1 MDNKQISLDKM
12 IKGGLILTIS
22 SFIVKLLSA
31 IYKVPFQN
39 LTGDTGF
46 YVYQQVYPLYGLAVA
61 FTLQGLPTF
70 ISKVVS
76 EADGD
81 RQLQQKMR
89 EINTWLFII
98 GVSLFGLLWGGS
110 NWIAHLMGDNQLA
123 PAIKSVSIF
132 YLFLPFLALIRG
144 YFQGKAD
151 MLPTSISQIVEQ
163 IVRVAVLLGAALHFA
178 NQSVSV
184 YQMGAN
190 AYQSAWLSALAAT
203 FILGLYLKRNKAL
216 GEYAQI
222 LKPQAASAEM
232 GKRLISEGG
241 LLIATSSIM
250 ILFQFIDSFTVYNG
264 LVHSGFT
271 EEMAMSLKGVYDR
284 GQPLVQLGLV
294 IGLGFST
301 TSLPLLRRQVIDERW
316 NEWTESAASLLK
328 ITMILGGAATVGL
341 VAVMPW
347 MNFTLFTDFSGTD
360 TLQIFMLSVFFASL
374 IYCLHT
380 ILQSTGKADNSF
392 MILLVGLAFKMLT
405 NQLTVKAMG
414 INGSS
419 LVTVL
424 SLILITILMM
434 QLIRKEVWQTVL
446 TNHFFLKLISILIG
460 LYGLV
465 RGSMNLIANT
475 LGLEGRFSSFV
486 LIIVGALIGV
496 VFFIITALSI
506 KLLNEE
512 ELKQIPFL
520 SKLMDKTKRK

>member
-31 IYKVPFQN
+31 VYKVPFQN
-39 LTGDTGF
+39 LTGDAGF

-61 FTLQGLPTF
+61 FTLHGLPTF

-76 EADGD
+76 EADD
-81 RQLQQKMR
+81 NQELQQKMR

-110 NWIAHLMGDNQLA
+110 GWLAHMMGDNQLA
-123 PAIKSVSIF
+123 PVIKSVSVF

-163 IVRVAVLLGAALHFA
+163 IVRVAVLIGAALHFA
-178 NQSVSV
+178 NKTISV
-184 YQMGAN
+184 YQMGTN
-190 AYQSAWLSALAAT
+190 AYQSAWLSALVAVFVLA
-203 FILGLYLKRNKAL
+203 LYLKRNELL
-216 GEYAQI
+216 GEYTQI
-222 LKPQAASAEM
+222 LKPQSVSIKM
-232 GKRLISEGG
+232 GKRLVSEGG

-294 IGLGFST
+294 VGLGFST
-301 TSLPLLRRQVIDERW
+301 TSLPLLRRQVIEERW
-316 NEWTESAASLLK
+316 DEWTDSAASLLK
-328 ITMILGGAATVGL
+328 ITMILGGAATIGL

-360 TLQIFMLSVFFASL
+360 TLQIFVLSVFFASL

-380 ILQSTGKADNSF
+380 ILQSTGKADNSL
-392 MILLVGLAFKMLT
+392 MILLVGLTFKTFT
-405 NQLTVKAMG
+405 NQITVKAMG

-424 SLILITILMM
+424 SLILITLLMM
-434 QLIRKEVWQTVL
+434 QLVQREVWQKVL
-446 TNHFFLKLISILIG
+446 ANYFFIKLVGILFG

-465 RGSMNLIANT
+465 RGIMNLIRTT
-475 LGLEGRFSSFV
+475 LCLAGRFDSFILV
-486 LIIVGALIGV
+486 ILGALIGV
-496 VFFIITALSI
+496 VFFIITALSV
-506 KLLNEE
+506 KLLNDD

-520 SKLMDKTKRK
+520 SKMMDKRKRK

>member
-12 IKGGLILTIS
+12 IKGGLMLTVS

-31 IYKVPFQN
+31 LYKVPFQN
-39 LTGDTGF
+39 LTGDAGF

-76 EADGD
+76 EAEDE
-81 RQLQQKMR
+81 RQLQLKMR
-89 EINTWLFII
+89 EMNTWLFII
-98 GVSLFGLLWGGS
+98 GVGLFALLWGGS
-110 NWIAHLMGDNQLA
+110 NRIAHMMGDSQLA
-123 PAIKSVSIF
+123 PAIKSISIF

-163 IVRVAVLLGAALHFA
+163 IVRVAVLLGAALHFT
-178 NQSVSV
+178 NQSISV

-190 AYQSAWLSALAAT
+190 AYHSAWLSALAGT
-203 FILGLYLKRNKAL
+203 VVLGLYLKRNRAL
-216 GEYAQI
+216 GEYSQV
-222 LKPQAASAEM
+222 LKPQLSAEM
-232 GKRLISEGG
+232 GKRLVSEGG

-250 ILFQFIDSFTVYNG
+250 ILFQFIDSFTVFNG
-264 LVHSGFT
+264 LVQSGFT
-271 EEMAMSLKGVYDR
+271 NEMAMSLKGVYDR

-294 IGLGFST
+294 VGLGFST
-301 TSLPLLRRQVIDERW
+301 TSLPLLRRQVIENRW
-316 NEWTESAASLLK
+316 GDWTASAASLLK

-360 TLQIFMLSVFFASL
+360 TLQIFVLSVFFASL

-392 MILLVGLAFKMLT
+392 MILLVGLGFKILA

-414 INGSS
+414 INGSG

-424 SLILITILMM
+424 SLLLITILLM
-434 QLIRKEVWQTVL
+434 QFVQKEVWQSVL
-446 TNHFFLKLISILIG
+446 ANHFFLKLFCILIG

-465 RGSMNLIANT
+465 RGTMTFIANS
-475 LGLEGRFSSFV
+475 LGLSGRFSAFV

-512 ELKQIPFL
+512 ELKQISLL
-520 SKLMDKTKRK
+520 SKLIEKMKRK

>member
-1 MDNKQISLDKM
+1 MDNKQIALDKM
-12 IKGGLILTIS
+12 IKGGLMLTIS

-31 IYKVPFQN
+31 VYKVPFQN
-39 LTGDTGF
+39 LTGDAGF

-76 EADGD
+76 EAVDD
-81 RQLQQKMR
+81 RELQQKMR

-98 GVSLFGLLWGGS
+98 GVGMFGLLWGGS
-110 NWIAHLMGDNQLA
+110 NWIAHMMGDNQLA

-163 IVRVAVLLGAALHFA
+163 IVRVAVLLGAALHFT

-190 AYQSAWLSALAAT
+190 AYQSAWLSALAT
-203 FILGLYLKRNKAL
+203 TIVLGMYLKRNKVL

-222 LKPQAASAEM
+222 LQPQPVSLEM
-232 GKRLISEGG
+232 GKRLVSEGG

-264 LVHSGFT
+264 LVLSGFT
-271 EEMAMSLKGVYDR
+271 EEMAMSLKGIYDR

-294 IGLGFST
+294 VGLGFST
-301 TSLPLLRRQVIDERW
+301 TSLPLLRRQVIEERW
-316 NEWTESAASLLK
+316 AEWTASTALLLK
-328 ITMILGGAATVGL
+328 ITMILGGAVTIGL

-347 MNFTLFTDFSGTD
+347 MNFVLFTDYSGTD
-360 TLQIFMLSVFFASL
+360 TLQIFVLNVFFAAM

-380 ILQSTGKADNSF
+380 ILQSTGKTDNSLVF
-392 MILLVGLAFKMLT
+392 LLVGLAFKMFT

-434 QLIRKEVWQTVL
+434 QLVQKEVWQIVL
-446 TNHFFLKLISILIG
+446 MNHFFVKLFAILIG

-465 RGSMNLIANT
+465 RGSMRLIVYC
-475 LGLEGRFSSFV
+475 LSLEGRLSSFV

-496 VFFIITALSI
+496 VFFLISTLSI
-506 KLLNEE
+506 KLLNKE

-520 SKLMDKTKRK
+520 SKWMDKTKGE

>member
-1 MDNKQISLDKM
+1 MDNKQIALDKM
-12 IKGGLILTIS
+12 IKGGLMLTIS

-31 IYKVPFQN
+31 VYKVPFQN
-39 LTGDTGF
+39 LTGDAGF

-76 EADGD
+76 EADDD
-81 RQLQQKMR
+81 RELQQKMR

-98 GVSLFGLLWGGS
+98 GVSLFGLLWGGA
-110 NWIAHLMGDNQLA
+110 NWIAQMMGDNQLA
-123 PAIKSVSIF
+123 PVIKSVSIF

-151 MLPTSISQIVEQ
+151 MLPTSTSQIVEQ
-163 IVRVAVLLGAALHFA
+163 IVRVAILLGAALHFS
-178 NQSVSV
+178 NQSLSV

-203 FILGLYLKRNKAL
+203 VVLGIYLKRNKVL
-216 GEYAQI
+216 GEYVQI
-222 LKPQAASAEM
+222 LQPQPASLEM
-232 GKRLISEGG
+232 GRRLVSEGG
-241 LLIATSSIM
+241 LLIATSSLM

-264 LVHSGFT
+264 LVLSGFT

-284 GQPLVQLGLV
+284 GQPMVQLGLV

-301 TSLPLLRRQVIDERW
+301 TSLPLLRRQVIEGKW
-316 NEWTESAASLLK
+316 AEWTESAASLLK
-328 ITMILGGAATVGL
+328 ITMILSGAATVGL

-360 TLQIFMLSVFFASL
+360 TLQIFVLSVFFASL

-392 MILLVGLAFKMLT
+392 MILLIGLAFKIIT
-405 NQLTVKAMG
+405 NQLTVRAMG

-419 LVTVL
+419 LVTVQ

-434 QLIRKEVWQTVL
+434 QLVRKEVWRTVL
-446 TNHFFLKLISILIG
+446 ANHFFAKLFVILIG

-465 RGSMNLIANT
+465 RGSMTLIT
-475 LGLEGRFSSFV
+475 SSLELKGRLSSFV

-496 VFFIITALSI
+496 VFFLISTLSI
-506 KLLNEE
+506 KLLNKE

-520 SKLMDKTKRK
+520 SKWMDKTKGE

>member
-12 IKGGLILTIS
+12 IKGGLMLTVS

-31 IYKVPFQN
+31 LYKVPFQN
-39 LTGDTGF
+39 LTGDAGF

-76 EADGD
+76 EAEDE
-81 RQLQQKMR
+81 RQLQLKMR
-89 EINTWLFII
+89 EMNTWLFII
-98 GVSLFGLLWGGS
+98 GVGLFALLWGGS
-110 NWIAHLMGDNQLA
+110 NRIAHMMGDSQLA
-123 PAIKSVSIF
+123 PAIKSISIF

-163 IVRVAVLLGAALHFA
+163 IVRVAVLLGAALHFT
-178 NQSVSV
+178 NQSISV

-190 AYQSAWLSALAAT
+190 AYHSAWLSALAGT
-203 FILGLYLKRNKAL
+203 VVLGLYLKRNRAL
-216 GEYAQI
+216 GEYSQV
-222 LKPQAASAEM
+222 LKPQLSAEM
-232 GKRLISEGG
+232 GKRLVSEGG

-250 ILFQFIDSFTVYNG
+250 ILFQFIDSFTVFNG
-264 LVHSGFT
+264 LVQSGFT
-271 EEMAMSLKGVYDR
+271 NEMAMSLKGVYDR

-294 IGLGFST
+294 VGLGFST
-301 TSLPLLRRQVIDERW
+301 TSLPLLRRQVIENRW
-316 NEWTESAASLLK
+316 ADWTASAASLLK

-360 TLQIFMLSVFFASL
+360 TLQIFVLSVFFASL

-392 MILLVGLAFKMLT
+392 MILLVGLGFKILA

-414 INGSS
+414 INGSG

-424 SLILITILMM
+424 SLLLITILLM
-434 QLIRKEVWQTVL
+434 QFVQKEVWQSVL
-446 TNHFFLKLISILIG
+446 ANHFFLKLFGILIG

-465 RGSMNLIANT
+465 RGTMAFIANS
-475 LGLEGRFSSFV
+475 LGLSGRFSAFV
-486 LIIVGALIGV
+486 LIIIGALIGV

-512 ELKQIPFL
+512 ELKQISLL
-520 SKLMDKTKRK
+520 SKLIEKMKRK